1 MLIYKIIVN
10 LLNNTKYTIYINILI
25 YIYGRKSILYIET
38 NIEVGMQNYLLIDV
52 YLLWKIYFTKWF
64 KIYTIFKYI

>member
-52 YLLWKIYFTKWF
+52 YLL
-64 KIYTIFKYI
+64 

>member
-25 YIYGRKSILYIET
+25 YIYGRKCRFCILKQI
-38 NIEVGMQNYLLIDV
+38 
-52 YLLWKIYFTKWF
+52 
-64 KIYTIFKYI
+64 